1 MQLQLS
7 HLDGKYR
14 LRERFYNFLSVLAL
28 SVKEVISAR
37 LTSVNV
43 DADAF
48 WVHLLSL
55 LVAEDGTVRT
65 LKSRPMNRI
74 VRQTRRAERPW
85 RRRMG
90 MRWRVWMA
98 AAVGSGTLCAGR
110 VDGAVPSVR
119 CHFTKET
126 ALLRWAW

>member
-55 LVAEDGTVRT
+55 LVT
-65 LKSRPMNRI
+65 LKYH
-74 VRQTRRAERPW
+74 
-85 RRRMG
+85 
-90 MRWRVWMA
+90 
-98 AAVGSGTLCAGR
+98 GR
-110 VDGAVPSVR
+110 
-119 CHFTKET
+119 
-126 ALLRWAW
+126 